1 MGTEMGVG
9 QDLGGFFPW
18 GNLPGEKFPGGF
30 LCQEKHCFILYQSR
44 VFFVFFVFFFVIN
57 RCL

>member
-18 GNLPGEKFPGGF
+18 GNFPGKKFPGGF

-44 VFFVFFVFFFVIN
+44 VFFVFFFVIN